1 MVSLPPEGR
10 VLQRTQLM
18 QPWEEHG
25 LNEQSVGL
33 EPWTLQLAEAFRTE
47 PVMSRSSS
55 RRDWSVPALG

>member
-18 QPWEEHG
+18 QQWEEHG
-25 LNEQSVGL
+25 LNEPNVGL
-33 EPWTLQLAEAFRTE
+33 EPWTLQLAEASRTE
-47 PVMSRSSS
+47 PVVGRSRS